1 MSGQAGDGAPATTRG
16 DAPVSQS
23 RDLTGYG
30 LVAGCFVL
38 VGLSGALVSW
48 ADAPASVLL
57 VLRLVIAAAIL
68 SLVFARRRPFRVF
81 LRRDLWPRLLL
92 MGPLDAGSLL
102 CYFFAIRV
110 TGVAVATFFLFMQP
124 VWVALLAPHLL
135 KTATERVVYLS
146 LGVALVGLGVI
157 VLPSLVG
164 SGATFSAVGVT
175 VGLASGIFYAF
186 FQLLVKSLTNE
197 LQSTTIVTVEC
208 TLDAIVILPLALWQV
223 FAVGTTLTGHDLVAA
238 AILGLV
244 CTAIAYTMWVE
255 GVARIR
261 VQHSS
266 ILGFLTPVVAPVFA
280 WVLLGESITLATAVG
295 GSLIVAAG
303 VLVVLFGRAEGELE
317 PL

>member
-1 MSGQAGDGAPATTRG
+1 MSAEPLRSTA
-16 DAPVSQS
+16 SN

-30 LVAGCFVL
+30 LVAACFIL
-38 VGLSGALVSW
+38 VGFSGALVSW

-57 VLRLVIAAAIL
+57 LLRLVVAAVAL
-68 SLVFARRRPFRVF
+68 ALVFARRRPFHVF

-102 CYFFAIRV
+102 CYFLAIRY

-124 VWVALLAPHLL
+124 VWVALLAPRLL
-135 KTATERVVYLS
+135 KTPTERVVYLS
-146 LGVALVGLGVI
+146 LAVALGGLGVI
-157 VLPSLVG
+157 ILPSILG
-164 SGATFSAVGVT
+164 SGATFSAIGVA
-175 VGLASGIFYAF
+175 VGLTSGVLYAF
-186 FQLLVKSLTNE
+186 FQLLVKSLTTE
-197 LQSTTIVTVEC
+197 LESTTIVTVEC
-208 TLDAIVILPLALWQV
+208 TLDAVVILPLAMWQI
-223 FAVGTTLTGHDLVAA
+223 FIVGTTLTSHDLVAA

-266 ILGFLTPVVAPVFA
+266 ILGFLTPVVAPLVA
-280 WVLLGESITLATAVG
+280 WALLGQSITLATAAG
-295 GSLIVAAG
+295 GCLSVAAG
-303 VLVVLFGRAEGELE
+303 VLVVVFGRAEGELE